1 MNCNWYS
8 VDYSITPVTYTF
20 YPNPNQL
27 FNYSINVSLSSGHKS
42 RGFGMMLSGI
52 GRNLRR
58 SSSYLT
64 AQQTRHSNYTVTTTI
79 SQQSTILH
87 LLFPCIELLELLHM
101 TKGQG

>member
-1 MNCNWYS
+1 
-8 VDYSITPVTYTF
+8 
-20 YPNPNQL
+20 
-27 FNYSINVSLSSGHKS
+27 
-42 RGFGMMLSGI
+42 MLSGI

-87 LLFPCIELLELLHM
+87 LLFPCIELLELLHK
-101 TKGQG
+101 TKGQGQSIYRHLQGAQAQSFSLHELTQKGIQIRN